1 MNDLLHF
8 VKDDS
13 HGPSSGG
20 GFRDQQDLAYGGS
33 GQYGSGSAGPSS
45 GAYDS
50 YSRPDS
56 PPGAAEVP
64 GQDKSM
70 ADFFA
75 KTEELQS
82 SMNQIRAKQQELW
95 KMHEQSKSIV
105 RRNEITAHREQMQ
118 VRSTVQCCAVC
129 HLHRIQRHAGAAAAA
144 AAAATADVA
153 KLCRL
158 VCDATVAVADCQ
170 PPPAAGSAACVWS
183 VSNISHS
190 TKNVSPQP
198 TAMSSHCP
206 LYYSCSERCC

>member
-13 HGPSSGG
+13 RGPSSGG
-20 GFRDQQDLAYGGS
+20 GFRDQEGLAYNGS

-45 GAYDS
+45 GAYQYDS
-50 YSRPDS
+50 YNSRPDS
-56 PPGAAEVP
+56 PPEVP

-118 VRSTVQCCAVC
+118 VRRLLSVC
-129 HLHRIQRHAGAAAAA
+129 
-144 AAAATADVA
+144 
-153 KLCRL
+153 
-158 VCDATVAVADCQ
+158 
-170 PPPAAGSAACVWS
+170 
-183 VSNISHS
+183 
-190 TKNVSPQP
+190 
-198 TAMSSHCP
+198 
-206 LYYSCSERCC
+206 